1 MSKRTNRQSDDSSVS
16 DVPMPDFPV
25 PQAWTVTELTLRIKD
40 LLELAPDLQDVWLA
54 GEISNFSR
62 ASSGHLYF
70 TLKDAQASIGC
81 VMWRSEVQN
90 LAWQP
95 ANGAATLAHGRV
107 SVYPARGNY
116 QLYVDR
122 LQPAGLGDL
131 YARFEELRDR
141 LKAEGLFEVG
151 RKKPLPPFPR
161 VLGIVTSPQA
171 AALRDV
177 LHVLRRRYPLVRV
190 LLAPT
195 LVQGDQ
201 APPQIVAALRALD
214 GRGDLDVI
222 LVVRGG
228 GSLEEL
234 WTFNDEGVARAIAA
248 CRHPV
253 VSGVG
258 HETDFTIADFVAD
271 LRAPTPSAAAELA
284 VPDQAELRHRIGT
297 WRLHLERNLVQRVER
312 ARQGLEQQQ
321 RALLRVSP
329 RARVDTHRQ
338 QVDDLTR
345 RATQV
350 LTHRLAL
357 HRSGLAGL
365 EARLAALSP
374 LATLERGYA
383 IVRQQ
388 DTGALVRS
396 VHQVHAGDVLAIRVH
411 DGEFGA
417 VTDGRPAVA
426 RHSERTED
434 GKGHHTSSF

>member
-1 MSKRTNRQSDDSSVS
+1 MTNPRT
-16 DVPMPDFPV
+16 
-25 PQAWTVTELTLRIKD
+25 WTVSQLTQRIKNF
-40 LLELAPDLQDVWLA
+40 LESDPDLQDVWLT

-62 ASSGHLYF
+62 AFSGHLYF
-70 TLKDAQASIGC
+70 TLKDAGAAISC
-81 VMWRSEVQN
+81 VMWRSEAEQ
-90 LAWQP
+90 LAWKP
-95 ANGAATLAHGRV
+95 AQGDAALAHGRI
-107 SVYPARGNY
+107 SVYAPRGSY

-131 YARFEELRDR
+131 HARFEELRER
-141 LKAEGLFEVG
+141 LRAEGLFDPA

-161 VLGIVTSPQA
+161 MLGIATSPQA

-177 LHVLRRRYPLVRV
+177 LNIVRRRYPLARV

-195 LVQGDQ
+195 PVQGNQ
-201 APPQIVAALRALD
+201 APPRIVAALRALD
-214 GRGDLDVI
+214 AREDVDVI

-234 WTFNDEGVARAIAA
+234 WAFNDETVARAIAA

-284 VPDQAELRHRIGT
+284 VPDQMELRQHIDA
-297 WRLHLERNLVQRVER
+297 WSLHLERNLARRLTR
-312 ARQGLEQQQ
+312 ARQRLQQQ
-321 RALLRVSP
+321 ERALQRASP
-329 RARVDTHRQ
+329 RARIDASRQ
-338 QVDDLTR
+338 QVVDLTQ
-345 RATQV
+345 RAARAI
-350 LTHRLAL
+350 THRLAL
-357 HRSGLAGL
+357 LHSGLAAQ

-383 IVRQQ
+383 IVRRE

-396 VHQVHAGDVLAIRVH
+396 VGQVRPGDALSVRVQ

-417 VTDGRPAVA
+417 VTKG
-426 RHSERTED
+426 
-434 GKGHHTSSF
+434 GKNAGDDD